1 MKTFTPEEA
10 TQAIGQGALVI
21 DVRTTDEFADGHIH
35 GAQNINISDPLFGE
49 RVRALDK
56 EATYVVNCQSG
67 GRSSRAVS
75 LMNEL
80 GFKNAH
86 NLTGGIIAWKNAG
99 FPVDQ

>member
-10 TQAIGQGALVI
+10 KQAIGQGALVI
-21 DVRTTDEFADGHIH
+21 DVRTADEFAGGHIPS
-35 GAQNINISDPLFGE
+35 AQNINISDPPFAEHL
-49 RVRALDK
+49 RALDK

-75 LMNEL
+75 LMDEL

-99 FPVDQ
+99 LPVDQ